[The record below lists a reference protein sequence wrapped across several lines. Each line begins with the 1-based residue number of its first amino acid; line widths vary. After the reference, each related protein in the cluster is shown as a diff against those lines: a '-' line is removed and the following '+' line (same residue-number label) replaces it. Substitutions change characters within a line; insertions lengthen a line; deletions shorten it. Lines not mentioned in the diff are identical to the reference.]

1 MWVRAAERAFVAV
14 AGSLWFSTLTS
25 TTVVQGSVRR
35 TRVLVLYQQQ
45 AETQPMLAFTS
56 RLRASVTKAL
66 GSPVEFYQEALDLD
80 RFTGREH
87 SPPLRDY
94 LQEKYRGFGIDI
106 VVPVGGRA
114 LRFALDHLTKALPN
128 VPVVFAL
135 GGAPRLDPANLPAHV
150 TGRFAAASRFAPTVA
165 LARALQPDAERVV
178 VVGGAGPADSVS
190 VAAAVSAV
198 ARWRDA
204 PPLTVLQGLSL
215 ATVLARLRQLSPRTI
230 VIFANFREGAHGNVF
245 EPFDLVGSLA
255 RASAAPMYVQL
266 RSYVGEGVVG
276 GSVTSFEDEG
286 TLTGRLVVRVLRR
299 LAGER
304 MPPAERIG
312 QSFVVDS
319 RQLRRW
325 RLSERRLP
333 PGTVILFREPS
344 SWQRYRAV
352 ILLAIGLIGAES
364 LLIGLL
370 LLERRRRKRAQ
381 SAIEEQAAYEHTIAQ
396 LTADVAHHALED
408 APVVLGD
415 ALARVAT
422 YAGASEATLVQYGEA
437 PPEPPLRL
445 SWMRGVDV
453 ANGNAS
459 STDGST
465 AVRSD
470 APLAIPL
477 VADGTV
483 LGALELR
490 RSDTNDT
497 RAWPTTLARRLDSA
511 GEIIATEM
519 SRARAARVIR
529 RVEEVN
535 RAVLR
540 SLSTQIAILDHRG
553 TIVRVNDAWRDV
565 ANRAQVDDEHDAF
578 VGRSYLDECQRAM
591 ERGCDQA
598 ADVRCGIEAVLDG
611 HVSPFRREYH
621 CSAPND
627 RWYEIFVDRLQL
639 PEGGAIVTHV
649 DVTDR
654 HLAEEARLQVA
665 HLGRVAVIGELA
677 ATISHELRQPLAAI
691 RANAE
696 AGDQILAKLSSDVGE
711 VREIFQSIVA
721 DDVRAVEVIEGV
733 RKLLR
738 KGEPLATTV
747 DLNQTCRHAARL
759 LQADADHRNTRLE
772 LFLAPAPLLVIGDP
786 VQLQQV
792 VLNLVLNAMEAAS
805 DTTEDRLVTVSTA
818 QDEGEAEIGV
828 SDTGPGLPADVEQHL
843 FESFFS
849 TKPQGLGMGLV
860 IVRSI
865 VERHHGRVRVENSAS
880 GGAIVR
886 IRLPTAR

>member
-1 MWVRAAERAFVAV
+1 MLVRAAKRAVIA
-14 AGSLWFSTLTS
+14 AGILCVCIPAPVTGA
-25 TTVVQGSVRR
+25 QGTART

-45 AETQPMLAFTS
+45 GETPPMVEFTS
-56 RLRASVTKAL
+56 RLRAGVSKGL

-80 RFTGREH
+80 RFTGRED

-94 LQEKYRGFGIDI
+94 LEEKYRGFGIDV

-135 GGAPRLDPANLPAHV
+135 GGAPPLDATSLPANV
-150 TGRFAAASRFAPTVA
+150 TGRFATAARFAPTLA
-165 LARALQPDAERVV
+165 LARALQPDAEHVL
-178 VVGGAGPADSVS
+178 VVGGAGSADSVS

-198 ARWRDA
+198 AGWRDA
-204 PPLTVLQGLSL
+204 PPITVLQGLSL

-230 VIFANFREGAHGNVF
+230 VLFANFRQGAHGNIF
-245 EPFDLVGSLA
+245 EPYDVIGSLA
-255 RASAAPMYVQL
+255 HASAAPMYVQL
-266 RSYVGEGVVG
+266 RSYMGEGVVG

-286 TLTGRLVVRVLRR
+286 TLTGKLVVRVLQRR
-299 LAGER
+299 AGEP
-304 MPPAERIG
+304 MPPAERIEH
-312 QSFVVDS
+312 SLVVDS

-325 RLSERRLP
+325 GLSEQRLP
-333 PGTVILFREPS
+333 PGTTILFREPTP
-344 SWQRYRAV
+344 WQRYRAV
-352 ILLAIGLIGAES
+352 ILLTLGVIGAES

-370 LLERRRRKRAQ
+370 VLERRRRKQAQ
-381 SAIEEQAAYEHTIAQ
+381 STVDEQRAYEHTMAQ
-396 LTADVAHHALED
+396 LAADVAHHTLED
-408 APVVLGD
+408 APLVLGD

-422 YAGASEATLVQYGEA
+422 YAGASEATLVQYAEA

-453 ANGNAS
+453 ANGIGPAM
-459 STDGST
+459 TEM
-465 AVRSD
+465 RSG
-470 APLAIPL
+470 APLEIPL

-483 LGALELR
+483 LGALELHR
-490 RSDTNDT
+490 RDANDPP
-497 RAWPTTLARRLDSA
+497 AWPTTLTRRLDSA

-535 RAVLR
+535 RAVLK

-565 ANRAQVDDEHDAF
+565 ANRAGVDVECDAF
-578 VGRSYLDECQRAM
+578 VGRSYLEECRRAAD
-591 ERGCDQA
+591 RGCEEA

-611 HVSPFRREYH
+611 DLSPFRGEYH
-621 CSAPND
+621 CSTPND

-639 PEGGAIVTHV
+639 PEGGAIVTHL

-665 HLGRVAVIGELA
+665 HMGRVALISELA

-696 AGDQILAKLSSDVGE
+696 AGDHLLAKSPSDVGE
-711 VREIFQSIVA
+711 IREIFQNIVA
-721 DDVRAVEVIEGV
+721 DDVRAVEVIEAV
-733 RKLLR
+733 RKFLR

-747 DLNQTCRHAARL
+747 DLNQICRHVARL

-772 LFLAPAPLLVIGDP
+772 LSLTSAPLSVIGDP

-805 DTTEDRLVTVSTA
+805 DTADDRIVTVSTA
-818 QDEGEAEIGV
+818 QDEGEVEIAV
-828 SDTGPGLPADVEQHL
+828 RDTGPGLPASVEQHL

-865 VERHHGRVRVENSAS
+865 VERHHGRVRVENNAL
-880 GGAIVR
+880 GGALVR
-886 IRLPTAR
+886 IRLPMSR